1 MSKGFHHII
10 NIHCMDDKM
19 KNAKAQFWSIDV
31 IFSIVIFTVALT
43 LLAYTWYN
51 INNQL
56 ALSYSDGSTVMSIQ
70 AYTISGTLMT
80 PGYPTNWQNDVNLS
94 DSESWDDLSIGLL
107 KNGSNQISNS
117 KLYTFIAMANSN
129 YQATK
134 TSLGASYNYYVVIR
148 GNGINI
154 KIGRNPSLY
163 NATSVVRQTSSAMLN
178 NLQVS
183 VIVETW
189 TNGNLAVD

>member
-1 MSKGFHHII
+1 
-10 NIHCMDDKM
+10 M

-70 AYTISGTLMT
+70 AFTMSGTLMT
-80 PGYPTNWQNDVNLS
+80 PGYPINWQDDVNLS
-94 DSESWDDLSIGLL
+94 DNANWNEISIGLL
-107 KNGSNQISNS
+107 KNGSDQISNS

-134 TSLGASYNYYVVIR
+134 TSLGASYNYYIVIR
-148 GNGINI
+148 GSGINI
-154 KIGRNPSLY
+154 KIGRNPALY

-178 NLQVS
+178 NMQVS